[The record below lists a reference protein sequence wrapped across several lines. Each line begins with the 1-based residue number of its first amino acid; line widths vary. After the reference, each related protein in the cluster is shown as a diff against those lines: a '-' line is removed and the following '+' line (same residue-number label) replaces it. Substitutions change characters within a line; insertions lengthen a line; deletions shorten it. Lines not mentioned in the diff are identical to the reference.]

1 MPRIEPGSA
10 VLISQHATPTP
21 PPLPE
26 VLSMVFLEQLLPRDT
41 WACIESETKSF
52 ECQFVRA
59 FIGFRLQFCFDFLLW
74 NLLNGFV
81 QGLIRV
87 RFFLSGGYFITR
99 GTEKV
104 ILIQEQLS
112 KNRMIVEV
120 DRTGKNQT
128 CNAIP
133 SPHLQS
139 GLHCTEVSLMLLTPQ
154 SCVRIS
160 MFLKSFSLVFKQI
173 DLRSKCA
180 AFKTGWNLIQL

>member
-10 VLISQHATPTP
+10 VLISKLATPTP

-26 VLSMVFLEQLLPRDT
+26 VLSIAHFSMVFLEQLLPRDT

-59 FIGFRLQFCFDFLLW
+59 FIGFRLQFSFDFLLW

-128 CNAIP
+128 CYTYTLTTSSIWTA
-133 SPHLQS
+133 
-139 GLHCTEVSLMLLTPQ
+139 LH
-154 SCVRIS
+154 RGI
-160 MFLKSFSLVFKQI
+160 I
-173 DLRSKCA
+173 DASNPAVLRS
-180 AFKTGWNLIQL
+180 NLNVPKIFLVSFQANRSEEQMCCF